1 MKTTYISRAKFG
13 KFTAAIAAA
22 ALLAGTAAPGVLAA
36 DYTAQ
41 LTKTIDMTAAP
52 GAGVPHGSIT
62 FTVGTVANLPSWAA
76 GTAVKGTAAQIKS
89 TELTAAFTGGTANT
103 VTVPFTF
110 DSDDFTAPGD
120 YIFSLT
126 ETAAGI
132 TGLTQDTAARY
143 IVVRVVN
150 TDPAAPT
157 GALRISDIN
166 IVNADGTAK
175 ADEVTNTY
183 AAYGLSVVKHLS
195 GNFANAGDEF
205 TFTIALDDPD
215 ETPHASS
222 VTVKTG
228 GESAD
233 FSTITGDTVTFN
245 ADGTAE
251 VKAGITGG
259 EKIEVTGL
267 PANTGYTIT
276 ESGDTASG
284 YTTTW
289 DGITKTGS
297 DDKTSD
303 AQTMAAADVRVE
315 GAQLGKAGAVRG
327 RGGQRL
333 EPQRLLRQGR
343 AACGG
348 DVPQR
353 PRPKQRQRPQQQRR
367 RQRKQPVTPPR
378 QFCRQQ
384 HYSSLL

>member
-1 MKTTYISRAKFG
+1 MKITYISRAKFG

-89 TELTAAFTGGTANT
+89 TELTAAFTGGT
-103 VTVPFTF
+103 
-110 DSDDFTAPGD
+110 
-120 YIFSLT
+120 
-126 ETAAGI
+126 
-132 TGLTQDTAARY
+132 
-143 IVVRVVN
+143 VN

-233 FSTITGDTVTFN
+233 FSTITGDTVAFN

-303 AQTMAAADVRVE
+303 AQTMAAADKTITVTNSRTAPTPT
-315 GAQLGKAGAVRG
+315 GLLLDAAPYGTMLLAAGTGSV
-327 RGGQRL
+327 L
-333 EPQRLLRQGR
+333 LLRKR
-343 AACGG
+343 HNS
-348 DVPQR
+348 DE
-353 PRPKQRQRPQQQRR
+353 
-367 RQRKQPVTPPR
+367 
-378 QFCRQQ
+378 
-384 HYSSLL
+384 

>member
-89 TELTAAFTGGTANT
+89 TELTAAFTGGTVNT

-126 ETAAGI
+126 ETTAG
-132 TGLTQDTAARY
+132 
-143 IVVRVVN
+143 N
-150 TDPAAPT
+150 TDPTAPD
-157 GALRISDIN
+157 GSLEISEVN

-175 ADEVTNTY
+175 AGEITNTY

-251 VKAGITGG
+251 VKADITGG

-303 AQTMAAADVRVE
+303 AQTMAAADKTITVTNSRTAPTPTGLLLDAAPY
-315 GAQLGKAGAVRG
+315 GAMLLAAGTGSV
-327 RGGQRL
+327 L
-333 EPQRLLRQGR
+333 LLRKR
-343 AACGG
+343 HNS
-348 DVPQR
+348 DE
-353 PRPKQRQRPQQQRR
+353 
-367 RQRKQPVTPPR
+367 
-378 QFCRQQ
+378 
-384 HYSSLL
+384 

>member
-228 GESAD
+228 GE
-233 FSTITGDTVTFN
+233 
-245 ADGTAE
+245 
-251 VKAGITGG
+251 
-259 EKIEVTGL
+259 KIEVTGL

-276 ESGDTASG
+276 ESGDTASS

-303 AQTMAAADVRVE
+303 AQTMAAADKTITVTNSRTAPTPT
-315 GAQLGKAGAVRG
+315 GLLLDAAPYGTMLLAAGTGSV
-327 RGGQRL
+327 L
-333 EPQRLLRQGR
+333 LLRKR
-343 AACGG
+343 HNS
-348 DVPQR
+348 DE
-353 PRPKQRQRPQQQRR
+353 
-367 RQRKQPVTPPR
+367 
-378 QFCRQQ
+378 
-384 HYSSLL
+384 

>member
-110 DSDDFTAPGD
+110 DSDDFIAPGD

-150 TDPAAPT
+150 TDPTAPD
-157 GALRISDIN
+157 GSLEISEVN

-175 ADEVTNTY
+175 AGEITNTY

-251 VKAGITGG
+251 VKADITGG

-303 AQTMAAADVRVE
+303 AQTMAAADKTITVTNSRTAPTPTGLLLDAAPY
-315 GAQLGKAGAVRG
+315 GAMLLAAGTGSV
-327 RGGQRL
+327 
-333 EPQRLLRQGR
+333 LLR
-343 AACGG
+343 
-348 DVPQR
+348 
-353 PRPKQRQRPQQQRR
+353 KRR
-367 RQRKQPVTPPR
+367 N
-378 QFCRQQ
+378 
-384 HYSSLL
+384 SDE

>member
-1 MKTTYISRAKFG
+1 MKTTTISRAKFG

-132 TGLTQDTAARY
+132 TGLMQDTAARY

-150 TDPAAPT
+150 TDPTAPD
-157 GALRISDIN
+157 GSLEISEVN

-175 ADEVTNTY
+175 AGEITNTY

-222 VTVKTG
+222 VTVKNRRR
-228 GESAD
+228 
-233 FSTITGDTVTFN
+233 I
-245 ADGTAE
+245 
-251 VKAGITGG
+251 
-259 EKIEVTGL
+259 
-267 PANTGYTIT
+267 
-276 ESGDTASG
+276 
-284 YTTTW
+284 
-289 DGITKTGS
+289 
-297 DDKTSD
+297 
-303 AQTMAAADVRVE
+303 
-315 GAQLGKAGAVRG
+315 G
-327 RGGQRL
+327 RFLHHHRRHRHL
-333 EPQRLLRQGR
+333 
-343 AACGG
+343 
-348 DVPQR
+348 
-353 PRPKQRQRPQQQRR
+353 QRR
-367 RQRKQPVTPPR
+367 RYR
-378 QFCRQQ
+378 
-384 HYSSLL
+384 

>member
-1 MKTTYISRAKFG
+1 M
-13 KFTAAIAAA
+13 
-22 ALLAGTAAPGVLAA
+22 LAA

-89 TELTAAFTGGTANT
+89 TELTAAFTGGTVNT

-110 DSDDFTAPGD
+110 DSDDFTVPGD

-150 TDPAAPT
+150 TDPTAPD
-157 GALRISDIN
+157 GSLEISEVN

-233 FSTITGDTVTFN
+233 FSTITGDTVAFN

-303 AQTMAAADVRVE
+303 AQTMAAADKTITVTNSRTAPTPT
-315 GAQLGKAGAVRG
+315 GLLLDAAPYSAMLLAAGTGSV
-327 RGGQRL
+327 L
-333 EPQRLLRQGR
+333 LLR
-343 AACGG
+343 
-348 DVPQR
+348 
-353 PRPKQRQRPQQQRR
+353 KRR
-367 RQRKQPVTPPR
+367 N
-378 QFCRQQ
+378 
-384 HYSSLL
+384 SDE

>member
-52 GAGVPHGSIT
+52 GAGVPHSSIT

-89 TELTAAFTGGTANT
+89 TELTAAFTGGTVNT

-150 TDPAAPT
+150 TDPTAPD
-157 GALRISDIN
+157 GSLEISEVN

-175 ADEVTNTY
+175 AGEITNTY

-276 ESGDTASG
+276 DPAIQRQITPPPGTASPKPAA
-284 YTTTW
+284 TTKPRMPRRWPPRTRPSRSP
-289 DGITKTGS
+289 T
-297 DDKTSD
+297 
-303 AQTMAAADVRVE
+303 AAPHPRPRACCWT
-315 GAQLGKAGAVRG
+315 
-327 RGGQRL
+327 
-333 EPQRLLRQGR
+333 LRPTAPCCWRRAR
-343 AACGG
+343 AACCCCVNVVTATNNAAGG
-348 DVPQR
+348 KTGAVG
-353 PRPKQRQRPQQQRR
+353 
-367 RQRKQPVTPPR
+367 
-378 QFCRQQ
+378 
-384 HYSSLL
+384 

>member
-1 MKTTYISRAKFG
+1 M
-13 KFTAAIAAA
+13 
-22 ALLAGTAAPGVLAA
+22 
-36 DYTAQ
+36 
-41 LTKTIDMTAAP
+41 
-52 GAGVPHGSIT
+52 
-62 FTVGTVANLPSWAA
+62 
-76 GTAVKGTAAQIKS
+76 
-89 TELTAAFTGGTANT
+89 
-103 VTVPFTF
+103 
-110 DSDDFTAPGD
+110 
-120 YIFSLT
+120 
-126 ETAAGI
+126 
-132 TGLTQDTAARY
+132 
-143 IVVRVVN
+143 VRVVN
-150 TDPAAPT
+150 TDPTAPD
-157 GALRISDIN
+157 GSLEISEVN

-175 ADEVTNTY
+175 AGEITNTY

-233 FSTITGDTVTFN
+233 FSTITGDTVAFN

-303 AQTMAAADVRVE
+303 ARRWPPRTRPSRSPTAAPHPRPRACCWT
-315 GAQLGKAGAVRG
+315 
-327 RGGQRL
+327 
-333 EPQRLLRQGR
+333 LRPTAACCWRRAR
-343 AACGG
+343 AACCCCVNVITATNNAAGG
-348 DVPQR
+348 KTGAVG
-353 PRPKQRQRPQQQRR
+353 
-367 RQRKQPVTPPR
+367 
-378 QFCRQQ
+378 
-384 HYSSLL
+384 

>member
-13 KFTAAIAAA
+13 RFTAAIAVA

-166 IVNADGTAK
+166 IVNADGTA
-175 ADEVTNTY
+175 
-183 AAYGLSVVKHLS
+183 
-195 GNFANAGDEF
+195 
-205 TFTIALDDPD
+205 
-215 ETPHASS
+215 
-222 VTVKTG
+222 
-228 GESAD
+228 
-233 FSTITGDTVTFN
+233 
-245 ADGTAE
+245 E

-276 ESGDTASG
+276 ESGDTASS

-303 AQTMAAADVRVE
+303 AQTMAAADKTITVTNSRTAPTPTGLLQDAAPY
-315 GAQLGKAGAVRG
+315 GAMLLAAGTGSV
-327 RGGQRL
+327 L
-333 EPQRLLRQGR
+333 LLRKR
-343 AACGG
+343 
-348 DVPQR
+348 
-353 PRPKQRQRPQQQRR
+353 
-367 RQRKQPVTPPR
+367 
-378 QFCRQQ
+378 
-384 HYSSLL
+384 HSSDE

>member
-76 GTAVKGTAAQIKS
+76 GTAVKGMAAQIKS
-89 TELTAAFTGGTANT
+89 TELTAAFTGGTGNT

-150 TDPAAPT
+150 TDPAAPD
-157 GALRISDIN
+157 GSLEISEVN
-166 IVNADGTAK
+166 IV
-175 ADEVTNTY
+175 
-183 AAYGLSVVKHLS
+183 
-195 GNFANAGDEF
+195 
-205 TFTIALDDPD
+205 
-215 ETPHASS
+215 
-222 VTVKTG
+222 
-228 GESAD
+228 
-233 FSTITGDTVTFN
+233 N

-276 ESGDTASG
+276 ESGDTASS

-303 AQTMAAADVRVE
+303 AQTMAAADKTITVTNSRTAPTPTGLLLDAAPY
-315 GAQLGKAGAVRG
+315 GAMLLAAGTGSV
-327 RGGQRL
+327 L
-333 EPQRLLRQGR
+333 LLR
-343 AACGG
+343 
-348 DVPQR
+348 
-353 PRPKQRQRPQQQRR
+353 KRR
-367 RQRKQPVTPPR
+367 N
-378 QFCRQQ
+378 
-384 HYSSLL
+384 SDE

>member
-13 KFTAAIAAA
+13 RFTAAIAVA

-205 TFTIALDDPD
+205 TFTIALDDPK
-215 ETPHASS
+215 SI
-222 VTVKTG
+222 VG
-228 GESAD
+228 
-233 FSTITGDTVTFN
+233 
-245 ADGTAE
+245 
-251 VKAGITGG
+251 
-259 EKIEVTGL
+259 
-267 PANTGYTIT
+267 
-276 ESGDTASG
+276 
-284 YTTTW
+284 
-289 DGITKTGS
+289 
-297 DDKTSD
+297 
-303 AQTMAAADVRVE
+303 MAV
-315 GAQLGKAGAVRG
+315 
-327 RGGQRL
+327 
-333 EPQRLLRQGR
+333 
-343 AACGG
+343 
-348 DVPQR
+348 
-353 PRPKQRQRPQQQRR
+353 
-367 RQRKQPVTPPR
+367 
-378 QFCRQQ
+378 
-384 HYSSLL
+384 

>member
-1 MKTTYISRAKFG
+1 M
-13 KFTAAIAAA
+13 
-22 ALLAGTAAPGVLAA
+22 
-36 DYTAQ
+36 
-41 LTKTIDMTAAP
+41 
-52 GAGVPHGSIT
+52 
-62 FTVGTVANLPSWAA
+62 
-76 GTAVKGTAAQIKS
+76 
-89 TELTAAFTGGTANT
+89 
-103 VTVPFTF
+103 
-110 DSDDFTAPGD
+110 
-120 YIFSLT
+120 
-126 ETAAGI
+126 
-132 TGLTQDTAARY
+132 
-143 IVVRVVN
+143 VRVVN

-183 AAYGLSVVKHLS
+183 TAYGLSVVKHLS

-276 ESGDTASG
+276 ESGDTASS
-284 YTTTW
+284 YTTSW

-303 AQTMAAADVRVE
+303 AQTMAAADKTITVTNSRTAPTPT
-315 GAQLGKAGAVRG
+315 GLLLDAAPYGTMLLAAGTGSV
-327 RGGQRL
+327 L
-333 EPQRLLRQGR
+333 LLRKR
-343 AACGG
+343 HNS
-348 DVPQR
+348 DE
-353 PRPKQRQRPQQQRR
+353 
-367 RQRKQPVTPPR
+367 
-378 QFCRQQ
+378 
-384 HYSSLL
+384 